1 MRKKTI
7 GLKITN
13 MKHFTIPTFILLK
26 KMTAEFSDY
35 HASCKSS
42 TTKRRGYRG
51 EVEREDG
58 GIRVRGA

>member
-7 GLKITN
+7 GSKITN
-13 MKHFTIPTFILLK
+13 MNATFILLK

-51 EVEREDG
+51 EVERMAE
-58 GIRVRGA
+58 

>member
-1 MRKKTI
+1 MCKKTI
-7 GLKITN
+7 GSKITN
-13 MKHFTIPTFILLK
+13 MKHFTISFILLK

>member
-7 GLKITN
+7 ESKITN
-13 MKHFTIPTFILLK
+13 MNATFILLK

>member
-13 MKHFTIPTFILLK
+13 MKHFTISFILLK